1 MTEVLEAPT
10 GASAQPDAAPPRPRG
25 GGWSRWRVAV
35 RLARRQVRR
44 TRLSS
49 LLIVALVA
57 LPIAAMTA
65 YGIYAA
71 SSLGTPEDRVRAE
84 LGEMQAWVAPAGVA
98 GEGFW
103 QAPTQ
108 PQWTGYPADDDGSWE
123 VPEGAI
129 ADDPISALPA
139 GTETILLTS
148 ATARIETP
156 GGLGLIGAWT
166 GDAWDSRFSGAFD
179 LVDGERPADAREAM
193 VTPATLARLGVQ
205 IGGDLTLADGAGTF
219 EIVGTLDAATLPD
232 AASAVFL
239 PGTAELRELI
249 GGERRWYLPAPALS
263 WEDVQALNEDGV
275 VAYSRAVVL
284 DPPTQLRDEVRG
296 SVLDEWMNIWPTVL
310 VVAAGGLFAAYVV
323 VMLAGAAFAVAA
335 RRQQRSLAVA
345 ASVGANRSDLSRMIL
360 LQGTTLGALGGA
372 AGLVLGAGVAAG
384 VMGLTADGSAT
395 QYWGFHVPWPG
406 LAAILVFAVVVGTA
420 SALVPARSVARTD
433 PLRALR
439 GARRPQKPGVARP
452 VWGSVVLLVGVATTL
467 LCAFVVAAVNIS
479 DLTGD
484 NPLRYIPALGIVVGP
499 ILTQVGI
506 LMSGGWLLWTTSRVL
521 SRVGLAARI
530 ASRDAAA
537 NAGRTV
543 PAFAAIAATV
553 FIGVFAVSQSSMQ
566 TAQNAR
572 TWYYSAPLRSLS
584 ISIWPGADSTAG
596 VVDLEGAQTGAAAAV
611 DVAEDAGAT
620 RVAVIERQQPSHWS
634 YGSADEVPDDL
645 SLAIALLPREHLL
658 DPEVEDSYISNGQ
671 DPDNPLSVVRPED
684 LETVLGVPLTPGQ
697 RAAYRDGGAIV
708 ADHRYIT
715 DSEVTIAA
723 WSGGDLMDG
732 MPSNVWIPWSG
743 QRIAEPTWEERLDA
757 IAVDAPL
764 QPTAIAI
771 APATADRLGITAAP
785 ERVIASLDAPL
796 STEERDRLQ
805 TQVEL
810 ASDEDFTLGYS
821 VEAGPPS
828 DAAWMVPLLSVVAV
842 LVLGASAVALG
853 LARFE
858 RRPDDATLAAVGG
871 TPLLRRN
878 IGFWQGLII
887 AGFGA
892 VAGAVAG
899 ILPPIGFAIQSR
911 GDLLLGDIPWQV
923 LAAFCLGLPVAIA
936 LVNWLV
942 PPRQP
947 DLTRRTAIA

>member
-1 MTEVLEAPT
+1 MTEVLEAPVA
-10 GASAQPDAAPPRPRG
+10 ASTEPDAAPPRLRA

-49 LLIVALVA
+49 LLIVTLVA

-84 LGEMQAWVAPAGVA
+84 LGEMQAWVAPAGIA

-108 PQWTGYPADDDGSWE
+108 PQWTGYPADEDGSWAM
-123 VPEGAI
+123 PEGAV

-139 GTETILLTS
+139 GTETILLTTAS
-148 ATARIETP
+148 ARIETP
-156 GGLGLIGAWT
+156 DGLGLIGAWT
-166 GDAWDSRFSGAFD
+166 GEAWDPRFSGALD
-179 LVDGERPADAREAM
+179 LVDGERPADAGEVM
-193 VTPATLARLGVQ
+193 VTPATLERLGVQ
-205 IGGDLTLADGAGTF
+205 IGGELTLADGAGTF

-239 PGTAELRELI
+239 PGTAAMREVI
-249 GGERRWYLPAPALS
+249 GGERRWYLPATTLS

-275 VAYSRAVVL
+275 VAYSRAVIL
-284 DPPTQLRDEVRG
+284 DPPTVLRHEVRG
-296 SVLDEWMNIWPTVL
+296 SVLDEWMNIWPTLL

-345 ASVGANRSDLSRMIL
+345 ASVGANRGDLSRMIL
-360 LQGTTLGALGGA
+360 LQGTTLGALGGV
-372 AGLVLGAGVAAG
+372 AGLVLGVGAAALVVA
-384 VMGLTADGSAT
+384 LTADGSAT

-420 SALVPARSVARTD
+420 SALVPARTVARTD

-452 VWGSVVLLVGVATTL
+452 VWGSVVLLVGVAMTIA
-467 LCAFVVAAVNIS
+467 CAFVVAAVNVS
-479 DLTGD
+479 DLVGD
-484 NPLRYIPALGIVVGP
+484 NPLRYLPALGIVVGP

-506 LMSGGWLLWTTSRVL
+506 LMSGSWLLWTTSRVL

-553 FIGVFAVSQSSMQ
+553 FIGVFAVGQSSMQ

-572 TWYYSAPLRSLS
+572 TWYYLAPLGSVS
-584 ISIWPGADSTAG
+584 ISIFPGTGSTAG
-596 VVDLEGAQTGAAAAV
+596 VVDPEGARTGAAAAV
-611 DVAEDAGAT
+611 DVAEGAGAT
-620 RVAVIERQQPSHWS
+620 GVAVIRRQQPSHWS
-634 YGSADEVPDDL
+634 YGSAAEVPDEL
-645 SLAIALLPREHLL
+645 SLAIALLPPEHLL
-658 DPEVEDSYISNGQ
+658 DPEVDDSYVSNGQ
-671 DPDNPLSVVRPED
+671 DPDNPLSVVEPDD
-684 LETVLGVPLTPGQ
+684 LETVLGVPLTTDQ
-697 RAAYRDGGAIV
+697 RAAYRAGAAIV
-708 ADHRYIT
+708 ADHRFVADGEI
-715 DSEVTIAA
+715 SIAA

-732 MPSNVWIPWSG
+732 MPSNVWIPASG
-743 QRIAEPTWEERLDA
+743 QRIADPTWEQRVDA
-757 IAVDAPL
+757 IVVDAPL

-771 APATADRLGITAAP
+771 APATADRLGIAAVP
-785 ERVIASLDAPL
+785 EQVIASVDGPL

-805 TQVEL
+805 MQVEL
-810 ASDEDFTLGYS
+810 ASGEDFTLEYS
-821 VEAGPPS
+821 IATGPPS
-828 DAAWMVPLLSVVAV
+828 DAAWMIPLLSVVAV

-878 IGFWQGLII
+878 IGFWQGLVI
-887 AGFGA
+887 AGFGTI
-892 VAGAVAG
+892 AGAIAG

-911 GDLLLGDIPWQV
+911 GALLVGDIPWQV
-923 LAAFCLGLPVAIA
+923 LGAFCLGLPVAIA
-936 LVNWLV
+936 LANWLV
-942 PPRQP
+942 PPRKP
-947 DLTRRTAIA
+947 DLTRRTAIT